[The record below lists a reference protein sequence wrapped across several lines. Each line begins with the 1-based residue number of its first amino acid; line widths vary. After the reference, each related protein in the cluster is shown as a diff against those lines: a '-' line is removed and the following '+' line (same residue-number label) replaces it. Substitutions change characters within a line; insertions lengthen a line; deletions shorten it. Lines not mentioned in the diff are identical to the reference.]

1 MFFEMHKHSQ
11 YSMFDGFDQI
21 KNIVSYA
28 KELGHK
34 AIGISDHG
42 AANGIIQLYNAC
54 KAADLKPL
62 MGCEAYFQPTFD
74 PGKGYY
80 HLCLYAYNNIGYKNL
95 CRIISD
101 ANEFNFYRR
110 MHVTFEMLEKHS
122 EGIIC
127 TSACIGGFIPQA
139 LAKGNKSLA
148 LKAAKKFKSIFGDN
162 FYFEVQPI
170 KVDDKGTQET
180 VNEMLMSL
188 GKKLD
193 IKCVLTT
200 DSHFTREEDFDS
212 YLMMHRLSKIGS
224 SKGEG
229 FTIEHVE
236 QTYRERYMHSEE
248 EIVSKFKKMHP
259 KHKVAPLLEA
269 MQEIY
274 DKIDV
279 ELDFSESIP
288 KCDDFD
294 DVEKELTKV
303 CQRKLKETGR
313 WTKEYIERTKYELGV
328 IKGHGLCDYFM
339 IVREYVQWAK
349 DNDIYVGPGR
359 GSCGGSLVTELL
371 GITEIDPI
379 VVGTDFDRFLRPD
392 KKKMPDIDLDFENG
406 RQAEVIEHIINKYS
420 GRASKIVTFGYYKS
434 ANLINDLG
442 KVYEIPSHELARI
455 KAIISAKVP
464 EMAHFEFEEID
475 YNDIMRDAQVREIDK
490 EYKHFVKHFCKLC
503 GQVKY
508 YGQHPAGVLVTN
520 GAISQYVPLQRIK
533 GQLICSYDKYDVEG
547 VDMVKFDV
555 LALKTM
561 NVLHEIERATGDK
574 YDRTRVLGLRES
586 EDGINSREFERNLEV
601 GREMYRRFS
610 EGDSLG
616 IFQLNKA
623 AAMGIL
629 RDIKADNIQD
639 LIAAISLNRPGTLKL
654 KTHEQYAENK
664 ANVDDTT
671 VWYPYTKD
679 AHGSIIYQEHVM
691 RICKGLA
698 DMPMDRVDKLMKFK
712 FSEEERGHLK
722 EEFMEGAKKHSGLSK
737 HITGPL
743 FDAMALYMFNKGHG
757 AGYALISEW
766 MMYHKVKHPTE
777 FWYATLKWEYDERK
791 QAECMSEAV
800 ADGIVIFL
808 PHVNYTADYSIRK
821 VDGEKVIQMGY
832 NAIKNVGEKAAL
844 AIEEERRKNGPFKDY
859 DDFYDRCKS
868 RAVTSRV
875 IDALKNDGALEFNKK
890 TYVSRTIKFNSTL
903 YMKGMREKK

>member
-11 YSMFDGFDQI
+11 YSMFDGFDQVE
-21 KNIVSYA
+21 NIVAYA

-34 AIGISDHG
+34 AVGLSDHG
-42 AANGIIQLYNAC
+42 TANGLLHLYNAC
-54 KAADLKPL
+54 KKEGLKPL

-74 PGKGYY
+74 TSKKYY
-80 HLCLYAYNNIGYKNL
+80 HLCLYAYNNEGYKNL
-95 CRIISD
+95 CRIISE
-101 ANEFNFYRR
+101 ANDKHFHYR
-110 MHVTFEMLEKHS
+110 MHTTFKLLENFN
-122 EGIIC
+122 EGLLC

-139 LAKGNKSLA
+139 LADGNMGLA
-148 LKAAKKFKSIFGDN
+148 RKATQKFKSIFGDR
-162 FYFEVQPI
+162 FYFEIQPI
-170 KVDDKGTQET
+170 EIDKEGTQRK
-180 VNEMLMSL
+180 VNELLMDL
-188 GKKLD
+188 AEEFNV
-193 IKCVLTT
+193 KCILTT
-200 DSHFTREEDFDS
+200 DSHFTREQDFDS
-212 YLMMHRLSKIGS
+212 YVMMHRLSKIGS

-229 FTIEHVE
+229 FTIDHVKE
-236 QTYRERYMHSEE
+236 TYKERYMHSQE

-259 KHKVAPLLEA
+259 KRKVKPLLQNMA
-269 MQEIY
+269 EIY
-274 DKIDV
+274 EMIDV
-279 ELDFSESIP
+279 ELDFSSSIP
-288 KCDDFD
+288 KCDDFEN
-294 DVEKELTKV
+294 VEHELEKV
-303 CQRKLKETGR
+303 CKQELKRTGR
-313 WTKEYIERTKYELGV
+313 WTKEYIKRTKYELSV

-339 IVREYVQWAK
+339 IVRDYVQWAK
-349 DNDIYVGPGR
+349 KNDIYVGPGR
-359 GSCGGSLVTELL
+359 GSCGGSLVTDLL

-406 RQAEVIEHIINKYS
+406 RQQEVIEYIINKYQ

-434 ANLINDLG
+434 ANLINDLC
-442 KVYEIPSHELARI
+442 KVYEIPSQEVARI
-455 KAIISAKVP
+455 KAIIQSKVP

-475 YNDIMRDAQVREIDK
+475 YDEIMRDPQVKQIDK
-490 EYKHFVKHFCKLC
+490 DYKNFVKHFCKLC

-520 GAISQYVPLQRIK
+520 GDISQYVPLQKIK
-533 GQLICSYDKYDVEG
+533 GQLICAYDKYDVEG
-547 VDMVKFDV
+547 MDMVKFDV

-574 YDRTRVLGLRES
+574 YDRREVFGLENDSAGRPLAPS
-586 EDGINSREFERNLEV
+586 ETGL
-601 GREMYRRFS
+601 EMYRRFS

-654 KTHEQYAENK
+654 KTHEQYAQNK
-664 ANVDDTT
+664 MEVDDTS

-679 AHGSIIYQEHVM
+679 AYGSIIYQEHVM

-698 DMPMDRVDKLMKFK
+698 DMPMDRIDKLMKFK

-722 EEFMEGAKKHSGLSK
+722 EEFMEGAKSHSGLSK
-737 HITGPL
+737 NVTGPL

-791 QAECMSEAV
+791 QAECMGEAV

-808 PHVNYTADYSIRK
+808 PHVNYSADYSIRK

-832 NAIKNVGEKAAL
+832 NAIKNVGEKAAE
-844 AIEEERRKNGPFKDY
+844 AIEAERKANGPFKDY

-868 RAVTSRV
+868 RSVTSRV
-875 IDALKNDGALEFNKK
+875 IEALKQDGALEFNKK
-890 TYVSRTIKFNSTL
+890 TYVKRTVAFNSTL

>member
-11 YSMFDGFDQI
+11 YSMFDGFDQVE
-21 KNIVSYA
+21 NIVAYA

-34 AIGISDHG
+34 AVGLSDHG
-42 AANGIIQLYNAC
+42 NASGILHLYNEC
-54 KAADLKPL
+54 NKQGLKPL
-62 MGCEAYFQPTFD
+62 MGCEVYFQPTFD
-74 PGKGYY
+74 PQKPYY
-80 HLCLYAYNNIGYKNL
+80 HLCLYAYNNVGYKNL
-95 CRIISD
+95 CRIISE
-101 ANEFNFYRR
+101 ANDKHFYRR
-110 MHVTFEMLEKHS
+110 MHVTFDLLKNHS

-127 TSACIGGFIPQA
+127 TSACIGGFISQA
-139 LAKGNKSLA
+139 IVKHK
-148 LKAAKKFKSIFGDN
+148 LKTARKIAVEFLKIFEDN
-162 FYFEVQPI
+162 FYIEIQPI
-170 KVDDKGTQET
+170 KVDEEGTQER
-180 VNEMLMSL
+180 VNEELMNL
-188 GKKLD
+188 AEMLD

-200 DSHFTREEDFDS
+200 DSHFTRKEDFDS

-236 QTYRERYMHSEE
+236 QTYRERHMYSQE
-248 EIVSKFKKMHP
+248 EIVAKFKKMHP
-259 KHKVAPLLEA
+259 TRKVKPLLKA
-269 MQEIY
+269 MAEIV

-279 ELDFSESIP
+279 NLDFSESIP
-288 KCDDFD
+288 VCDDFE
-294 DVEKELTKV
+294 DVEHELEKV
-303 CQRKLKETGR
+303 CKQQLKKTGR
-313 WTKEYIERTKYELGV
+313 WNKQYIERTKYELSV

-339 IVREYVQWAK
+339 IVRDYVKWAK

-406 RQAEVIEHIINKYS
+406 RQAEVMEYIINKYQ

-434 ANLINDLG
+434 ANLINDLA
-442 KVYEIPSHELARI
+442 KVYEIPSHEVARI
-455 KAIISAKVP
+455 KSIIQAKVP
-464 EMAHFEFEEID
+464 EMAHFEFEQID
-475 YNDIMRDAQVREIDK
+475 YDDIMRDTQVRQIDK

-520 GAISQYVPLQRIK
+520 GDIGQYVPLQKIK
-533 GQLICSYDKYDVEG
+533 GQLICSFDKYDVEG

-561 NVLHEIERATGDK
+561 NVLHEIERSTGDR
-574 YDRTRVLGLRES
+574 YDRRK
-586 EDGINSREFERNLEV
+586 EFGFENDSAGRPLVQSKV
-601 GREMYRRFS
+601 GAEMYRRFS

-616 IFQLNKA
+616 IFQLNKP

-654 KTHEQYAENK
+654 KTHEQYAQNK
-664 ANVDDTT
+664 AEVDDTT
-671 VWYPYTKD
+671 VWFPYTKD
-679 AHGSIIYQEHVM
+679 AYGSIIYQEHVM

-722 EEFMEGAKKHSGLSK
+722 EDFMEGAKVHSGLSK
-737 HITGPL
+737 NITGPL

-777 FWYATLKWEYDERK
+777 FWHATLKWEYDERK

-890 TYVSRTIKFNSTL
+890 TFVKRTIAFNSTL
-903 YMKGMREKK
+903 YMKGMREKNGKN